1 MAFTAKI
8 QLSRQF
14 LLQQTRFNDQEEQ
27 LTQRTCGFIPLSDVD
42 EFRRSKC
49 IMLIIMMVLSRFP
62 TYPKIKRS
70 NWNEMAEKMVGC
82 QFAESLK
89 EECNPF
95 KKLGEFICQN
105 LEKKE
110 EKKVEKING
119 NIKTVEVGPI
129 WSHNDYLA
137 RKDKEFANAQPGW
150 ELTGGWWTTV

>member
-1 MAFTAKI
+1 MATVDPSVMEDMATDPSVTVDTADTEDMEAMGTDPSAMEDLVDMDMAFTAKI

-70 NWNEMAEKMVGC
+70 NWNEMAEK
-82 QFAESLK
+82 L
-89 EECNPF
+89 
-95 KKLGEFICQN
+95 
-105 LEKKE
+105 
-110 EKKVEKING
+110 
-119 NIKTVEVGPI
+119 
-129 WSHNDYLA
+129 D
-137 RKDKEFANAQPGW
+137 
-150 ELTGGWWTTV
+150 LTDSFYETNTALNSG